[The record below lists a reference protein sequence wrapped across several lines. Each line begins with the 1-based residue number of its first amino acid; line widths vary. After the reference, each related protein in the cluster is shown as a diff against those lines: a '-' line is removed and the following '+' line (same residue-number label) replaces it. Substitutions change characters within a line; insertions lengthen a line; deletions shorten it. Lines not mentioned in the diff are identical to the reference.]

1 MSKEILERIRKVVAS
16 TTQKAVKFSGDAV
29 DFTKLKIKIADT
41 KAKLDD
47 KYIQI
52 GMAVYEDSE
61 NSNIE
66 EICQDIAALRE
77 QLEEYKRKLSE
88 YKNQKIC
95 SSCGTV
101 CELEDTFC
109 KKCGEKF

>member
-1 MSKEILERIRKVVAS
+1 MNKEILEKIKKVVAS
-16 TTQKAVKFSGDAV
+16 NTQKAVRFSNDAV
-29 DFTKLKIKIADT
+29 DFTKLKIKISDV
-41 KAKLDD
+41 KSKLDD

-52 GMAVYEDSE
+52 GMAVYEEREESD
-61 NSNIE
+61 IE
-66 EICQDIAALRE
+66 AICQDIAVLRE

-95 SSCGTV
+95 SACGTV

-109 KKCGEKF
+109 KKRGEKF

>member
-1 MSKEILERIRKVVAS
+1 MKNEILEKIKKTVTL
-16 TTQKAVKFSGDAV
+16 TTQKAVKISGDAV
-29 DFTKLKIKIADT
+29 DFTKLKIKIADINSR
-41 KAKLDD
+41 LDD

-52 GMAVYEDSE
+52 GMAVYDNAE
-61 NSNIE
+61 NSDIE
-66 EICQDIAALRE
+66 AICADIAMLRE

-88 YKNQKIC
+88 YKNQKVC